1 MPITPVA
8 GLLTASEAAR
18 CAVVVEQKG
27 DDPVEYRERVM
38 AGLVLHRAIA
48 RGRSCDF
55 VVVGGAGGDAPP
67 EVIREWCAGSDAE
80 PVICHESRNT
90 RDKAESI
97 ARFAAERRTTA
108 VIQVTA
114 LYHSLRAYLTTVAAL
129 RDNGAAVPVLNYVS
143 DADDVASIH
152 ACVLDEIFLAKEL
165 DGRLGFGLEPDAY
178 GTYVQALRE
187 MRPTA
192 GHRTYLA
199 RRHGEARRLVAY
211 AEIGKGHLVTDLPT
225 KEILNSYLPWTIG
238 AKQPCH
244 LDVSA
249 DRPAW

>member
-1 MPITPVA
+1 MRITPVA
-8 GLLTASEAAR
+8 GLLNASEAAR

-38 AGLVLHRAIA
+38 AGLLLHRAIA

-67 EVIREWCAGSDAE
+67 EAIREWCAGSDAD
-80 PVICHESRNT
+80 PIICHESRNT

-97 ARFAAERRTTA
+97 ARLVAERRTTA

-129 RDNGAAVPVLNYVS
+129 RDVGAAVPVLNYVS

-152 ACVLDEIFLAKEL
+152 ACVLDEMFLAKEL
-165 DGRLGFGLEPDAY
+165 DERLGFALEPEAY
-178 GTYVQALRE
+178 TSYTQSLRE
-187 MRPTA
+187 MVPTP

-211 AEIGKGHLVTDLPT
+211 SEIGKGHLVTDVPT

-238 AKQPCH
+238 AKHACH